1 MESKEVLEYLRTCK
15 FCKIVM
21 GTDYENDDRYFNIY
35 DVFREEIEII
45 QKDLDR
51 LEELEKENERLK
63 KDLEKY
69 THKEECAYVL
79 KNTLGDI
86 CFFIDNK
93 NSIVACYKTLEEAKK
108 SVNLICELHNCSSS
122 YFGIDYVP
130 VSKFKK
136 WEYDTRFESEE

>member
-51 LEELEKENERLK
+51 LEELEKVIEILK
-63 KDLEKY
+63 SNLYLEFNDKY
-69 THKEECAYVL
+69 NYIYLKRDEYDECDYTIIFPSKEEYDLL
-79 KNTLGDI
+79 KE
-86 CFFIDNK
+86 
-93 NSIVACYKTLEEAKK
+93 V
-108 SVNLICELHNCSSS
+108 
-122 YFGIDYVP
+122 FGNED
-130 VSKFKK
+130 SNN
-136 WEYDTRFESEE
+136 